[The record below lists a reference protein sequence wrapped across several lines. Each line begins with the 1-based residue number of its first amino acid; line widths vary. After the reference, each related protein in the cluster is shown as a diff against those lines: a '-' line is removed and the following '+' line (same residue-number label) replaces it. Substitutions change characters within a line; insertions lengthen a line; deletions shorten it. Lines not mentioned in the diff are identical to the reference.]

1 MCGVVLFSSFNTLRQ
16 YTQSLCDALDFP
28 SCFHKQIK
36 GFLMSLLVFRCAIAP
51 EKGLH
56 EGASAARETN
66 ISFGYIDYT
75 TTLTSSDPVSATS

>member
-1 MCGVVLFSSFNTLRQ
+1 
-16 YTQSLCDALDFP
+16 
-28 SCFHKQIK
+28 
-36 GFLMSLLVFRCAIAP
+36 MSLLVFRCAIAP